1 LKEEEKKLTGKERI
15 EALQKLADRAT
26 DFTQALLEKGTE
38 FKQAAAKFQLPV
50 LETGEFSAAEP
61 DPQLKGDR
69 QLGAAAFKLSEQ
81 EPHSDAVQVADGF
94 YILHLTGK
102 TESRPLTAEEAKQF
116 QQTRLEQ
123 TNADRPL
130 PPGQV
135 GAYND
140 AFFERGT
147 SIVRSRRTSLVI
159 DPPDGRVP
167 ALTPDAQRRVEA
179 RQQREKT
186 SPADGPEDRWLTER
200 CILFGATVPM
210 LPEPY
215 NNNYRIIQS
224 PGFVTI
230 LVEMNHDA
238 RVIPLDNRPHLGAAI
253 QQWTGDSRGHWDG
266 NTLVVETANL
276 KFNHQSRFGV
286 GYLNGLSDDRLRV
299 VERFAV
305 VDANTLTYRATVED
319 STVFVRPWTV
329 ELSMDRTAGPLYEVA
344 CHEGNYGMANILSG
358 HRAEEREPRP

>member
-1 LKEEEKKLTGKERI
+1 MQTRIIALAVGILFLVATGSVHAQDVTRRTPWGDPDLEGIWTNATLTPLQRPPELASKE
-15 EALQKLADRAT
+15 
-26 DFTQALLEKGTE
+26 F
-38 FKQAAAKFQLPV
+38 F
-50 LETGEFSAAEP
+50 
-61 DPQLKGDR
+61 
-69 QLGAAAFKLSEQ
+69 
-81 EPHSDAVQVADGF
+81 
-94 YILHLTGK
+94 
-102 TESRPLTAEEAKQF
+102 TAEEAKQF
-116 QQTRLEQ
+116 QQTRIEQ

-140 AFFERGT
+140 AFFERGS

-159 DPPDGRVP
+159 DPPDGRLP
-167 ALTPDAQRRVEA
+167 ALTPEAQRKVEA

-186 SPADGPEDRWLTER
+186 SPADSPEDRWLTER

-238 RVIPLDNRPHLGAAI
+238 RVIPLDNRPHLAGSI
-253 QQWTGDSRGHWDG
+253 HQWTGDSRGHWEG
-266 NTLVVETANL
+266 NTLVVETTNL

-286 GYLNGLSDDRLRV
+286 GYLNGLSDDRLHV
-299 VERFAV
+299 VERFAMM
-305 VDANTLTYRATVED
+305 DTNTLTYRATVED
-319 STVFVRPWTV
+319 PTVFVRPWTV
-329 ELSMDRTAGPLYEVA
+329 EVSMDRTAGPLYEVA
-344 CHEGNYGMANILSG
+344 CHEGNYGMFNILSG
-358 HRAEEREPRP
+358 HRAEERQQRR

>member
-1 LKEEEKKLTGKERI
+1 MKRTLTVVMVLSFCVLASTDTSTQSNVRRTPWGDPDI
-15 EALQKLADRAT
+15 EGIWTNATLTPLQRPP
-26 DFTQALLEKGTE
+26 E
-38 FKQAAAKFQLPV
+38 
-50 LETGEFSAAEP
+50 
-61 DPQLKGDR
+61 
-69 QLGAAAFKLSEQ
+69 LGSKAF
-81 EPHSDAVQVADGF
+81 F
-94 YILHLTGK
+94 
-102 TESRPLTAEEAKQF
+102 TAEEAQQF
-116 QQTRLEQ
+116 QRTRIEQ

-159 DPPDGRVP
+159 DPSDGRIP
-167 ALTPDAQRRVEA
+167 ALTPEAQKKVDARL
-179 RQQREKT
+179 QREKT
-186 SPADGPEDRWLTER
+186 SPADTPEDRWLTER

-238 RVIPLDNRPHLGAAI
+238 RVIPLDNRPHIAGGI
-253 QQWTGDSRGHWDG
+253 QQWTGDSRGRWDG
-266 NTLVVETANL
+266 NTLIVETTNL

-286 GYLNGLSDDRLRV
+286 GYLNGLSDERLRV
-299 VERFAV
+299 VERFTMT
-305 VDANTLTYRATVED
+305 DANTLTYQATIED
-319 STVFVRPWTV
+319 PTVFVRPWTV
-329 ELSMDRTAGPLYEVA
+329 ELSMNRTAGPLYEVA

-358 HRAEEREPRP
+358 HRAEERQQGR